1 MSFGVSM
8 VICCHNGKSR
18 LPKTLMHLAA
28 QKVASGV
35 PWEAILVDNAS
46 TDGSQ
51 EMVAQEFP
59 TVRLVVNSENRGFAA
74 ANNQAIKLSS
84 SRYVLLLNSDTKILD
99 GAVQKTLHFM
109 YQRPEAAIVGCK
121 LLNPDGTLQ
130 PSCRGFPSVWN
141 LFAESLFLHLLFANT
156 RLFGHYHMSFFDH
169 GEVRDVDIIKGA
181 FMMIRREVFE
191 TIGVFDESYFM
202 YTEEVDFCYRAHRHG
217 YRTSFFPSAAIIHYG
232 GGSTESLETFSEQL
246 HLTQLQ
252 FIKKHFRGIRRLAGI
267 FLKVTGIATR
277 VVVYFVMGMF
287 TLRSGLLQKSRAYA
301 VAFRRIMR

>member
-1 MSFGVSM
+1 
-8 VICCHNGKSR
+8 
-18 LPKTLMHLAA
+18 
-28 QKVASGV
+28 
-35 PWEAILVDNAS
+35 
-46 TDGSQ
+46 
-51 EMVAQEFP
+51 
-59 TVRLVVNSENRGFAA
+59 
-74 ANNQAIKLSS
+74 
-84 SRYVLLLNSDTKILD
+84 
-99 GAVQKTLHFM
+99 M